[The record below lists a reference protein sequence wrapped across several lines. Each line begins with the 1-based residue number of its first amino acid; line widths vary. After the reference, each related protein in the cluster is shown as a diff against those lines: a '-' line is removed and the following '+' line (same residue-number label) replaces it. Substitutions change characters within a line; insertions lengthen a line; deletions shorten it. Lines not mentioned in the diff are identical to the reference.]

1 MPEAVLLYFCGA
13 LKSTSL
19 PLCMRMRF
27 TTYASLLRRAF
38 LTFLSISVLSI
49 SASAEVS
56 AEAGKKLFKANCASC
71 HKLDKKLVGP
81 ALGDVT
87 QRRSEEWLLKWI
99 RNNAE
104 FRALGDKDA
113 NAIFEEYG
121 GSVMQAFPALTDDDI
136 KSILAYTVEGD
147 KKAAP
152 APGADAAAAAA
163 AAPAESASSPW
174 LMYVLGG
181 FLLINLV
188 LLLRVRNTLK
198 QLNGEN
204 PTSLLEDLDIVTKIL
219 VANKRFMTFLTVV
232 LALGFLYATYSFLMG
247 IGVEQ
252 NYQPVQPIAFS
263 HKIHAGDNGVD
274 CNYCHSSA
282 RHSKHSGIP
291 SANVCMNCHMYIDG
305 SEIVDAAGNLKYGGE
320 RSPEIQKIYAA
331 IGWDPEAR
339 TYIEGYEQKPIQWIR
354 IHNLPDLA
362 YFNHAQ
368 HVTAGQVECQTCH
381 GPVQEMEEVY
391 QFSELTMG
399 WCINC
404 HRETEIKG
412 DNGYYAGSIDGS
424 ASISDRLVERFHSE
438 KITAA
443 SIGGLECGKCHY

>member
-1 MPEAVLLYFCGA
+1 MPDLVLSYFCHA
-13 LKSTSL
+13 LKSHRLLYS
-19 PLCMRMRF
+19 MRMRF
-27 TTYASLLRRAF
+27 SPIASLIRRSF
-38 LTFLSISVLSI
+38 LTILSISLLSI
-49 SASAEVS
+49 SASGEVS

-104 FRALGDKDA
+104 FRASGDKDA
-113 NAIFEEYG
+113 KAIFEEYG

-136 KSILAYTVEGD
+136 KSILAYTIEGD

-152 APGADAAAAAA
+152 APAADAV
-163 AAPAESASSPW
+163 AAPAAGGDTSSPW
-174 LMYVLGG
+174 LVYLLGG
-181 FLLINLV
+181 FLLINLY

-198 QLNGEN
+198 QLNGEE
-204 PTSLLEDLDIVTKIL
+204 PTNLVEDLGVFSRIL

-232 LALGFLYATYSFLMG
+232 LALGFLYALYSYLMSVG
-247 IGVEQ
+247 MAQ
-252 NYQPVQPIAFS
+252 NYQPAQPIAFS

-305 SEIVDAAGNLKYGGE
+305 SEIVDATGNAKYGGE
-320 RSPEIQKIYAA
+320 RSPEIAKIYAA

-368 HVTAGQVECQTCH
+368 HVSAGQIECQTCH

-424 ASISDRLVERFHSE
+424 ASISDRLVERFHDE

-443 SIGGLECGKCHY
+443 NIGGLECGKCHY